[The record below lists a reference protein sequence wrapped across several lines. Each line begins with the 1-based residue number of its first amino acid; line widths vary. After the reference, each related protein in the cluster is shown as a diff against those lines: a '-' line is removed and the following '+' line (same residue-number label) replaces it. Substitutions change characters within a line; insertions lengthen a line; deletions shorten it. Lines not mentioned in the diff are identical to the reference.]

1 MQNGAS
7 RMKLREADKL
17 DRKSRGSPSTALYPR
32 LKAIEKSRFRPTYAG
47 ANMGHPD
54 RVVYPGFMGLSM
66 RIDGD
71 STR

>member
-1 MQNGAS
+1 MFSEQTARCLLDFIGES

-54 RVVYPGFMGLSM
+54 RAVIGVG
-66 RIDGD
+66 
-71 STR
+71 